1 MSLPSEDNLIHTFNG
16 IAFTRRSSPE
26 LLNSLVTFDARE
38 DDVLLVSYPKS
49 GTHWLAE
56 IITHLCASKAALTS
70 PIELGD
76 LSKLKQLNR
85 VSGKRIIP
93 THLDGHMLPPAF
105 KLKQCKAIYI
115 IRNPKDTAVSMY
127 HYYREN
133 PNLPTVDSWPHFL
146 EMFLK
151 GNGQGPPLAS
161 QNSPRTLL
169 AIFPV
174 VCGSWFDH
182 VLSWEEHTNDKN
194 TLFLF
199 YEDMKKDLSRVVK
212 NISTFLGVNVND
224 SIISEICKKS
234 SFGEMKSNMEK
245 ENHDPNHTVCALTSN
260 RNLILRKGAVGDWK
274 NYFTPKQNGLFEET
288 FNKKMKFSEVAKHL
302 VYEF

>member
-1 MSLPSEDNLIHTFNG
+1 MSSLSEDNLIHTFNG
-16 IAFTRRSSPE
+16 IAFTKRSSPE

-70 PIELGD
+70 PIEFGD
-76 LSKLKQLNR
+76 LSKLNQLNR
-85 VSGKRIIP
+85 LSGKRIIP
-93 THLDGHMLPPAF
+93 THLDGNMLPPAF
-105 KLKQCKAIYI
+105 KRKQCKAIYI

-133 PNLPTVDSWPHFL
+133 PNLPTVDSWPRFL

-151 GNGQGPPLAS
+151 GD
-161 QNSPRTLL
+161 
-169 AIFPV
+169 V

-182 VLSWEEHTNDKN
+182 VLSWEEHTSDKN

-212 NISTFLGVNVND
+212 KISTFLGVSVNE
-224 SIISEICKKS
+224 SIIHEICKKS
-234 SFGEMKSNMEK
+234 SFSEMKSTMEK
-245 ENHDPNHTVCALTSN
+245 ENHDPSHTVCALTSN
-260 RNLILRKGAVGDWK
+260 RKLILRKGAVGDWK
-274 NYFTPKQNGLFEET
+274 NYFTPKQNRMFEET